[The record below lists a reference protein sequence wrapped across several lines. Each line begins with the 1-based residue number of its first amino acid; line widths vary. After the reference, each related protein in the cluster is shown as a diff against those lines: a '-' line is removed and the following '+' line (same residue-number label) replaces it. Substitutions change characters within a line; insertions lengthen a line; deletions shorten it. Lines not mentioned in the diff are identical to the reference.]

1 MLENWPGM
9 FSCSCFLRW
18 RSRLVCWPKQRLH
31 RWHLKGFSLLWMLR
45 TWRWRLDEMLK
56 ERSQY
61 LHLAEKR
68 NVSAAGTSLS
78 SLLNRNHRSAART
91 CRAAPPCASASVW
104 WGLPIEGRFSR
115 STWRE
120 GMDRKRSGKLSEEGR
135 RCSGVPERARGLP
148 ACVTLLSFAEDGL
161 WEGRWRWAEVE
172 QWMGR
177 VLQWIGRHVE
187 FQSAKALQ
195 LFCHVLHGWHL
206 RWRWSYK
213 KEKVNCF
220 WSWQ

>member
-1 MLENWPGM
+1 MLEDWPGM

-61 LHLAEKR
+61 LHLAEKQ
-68 NVSAAGTSLS
+68 NVSLW
-78 SLLNRNHRSAART
+78 SLLKRNRWRAART
-91 CRAAPPCASASVW
+91 CRAAPLCASASVW
-104 WGLPIEGRFSR
+104 WGLLIEGRFSR

-120 GMDRKRSGKLSEEGR
+120 RADRKRRGKLSGDR
-135 RCSGVPERARGLP
+135 RRRPGVPERPEGLP

-177 VLQWIGRHVE
+177 VLQWIGRRV
-187 FQSAKALQ
+187 
-195 LFCHVLHGWHL
+195 
-206 RWRWSYK
+206 
-213 KEKVNCF
+213 
-220 WSWQ
+220 